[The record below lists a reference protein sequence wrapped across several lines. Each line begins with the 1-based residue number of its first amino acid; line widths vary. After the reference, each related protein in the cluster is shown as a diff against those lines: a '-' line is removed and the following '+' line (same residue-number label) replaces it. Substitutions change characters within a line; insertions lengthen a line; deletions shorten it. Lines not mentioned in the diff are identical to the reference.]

1 MSDSL
6 KQRIAECYRRAEEYK
21 RLYQRSSNLDER
33 DMYFLTTM
41 QLTRLAEE
49 LTLQLPGSDRDER
62 EAAPQQ

>member
-6 KQRIAECYRRAEEYK
+6 KQRINECYRRAEEYR
-21 RLYQRSSNLDER
+21 RLYHRSSNLDER

-49 LTLQLPGSDRDER
+49 LTTQLPGNDRDEF
-62 EAAPQQ
+62 EVQA

>member
-6 KQRIAECYRRAEEYK
+6 KQRITECYRRADEYR
-21 RLYQRSSNLDER
+21 RLYHRASNLDER

-49 LTLQLPGSDRDER
+49 LTMQLPGNAHDEF
-62 EAAPQQ
+62 ETQT